1 MLIIKKCLS
10 RWFLVDTVYHMPK
23 YALRS
28 KEKVVLF
35 LSTYSFDANETM
47 DMCNKAN
54 TSIFTDDE
62 GNDDD
67 NSSTED
73 ARYTDNV
80 ALGYYYFI
88 LVITI

>member
-10 RWFLVDTVYHMPK
+10 IWFLVDTVYHMPI
-23 YALRS
+23 Y
-28 KEKVVLF
+28 
-35 LSTYSFDANETM
+35 ETM

-54 TSIFTDDE
+54 TSIFTDGE

-80 ALGYYYFI
+80 ALGYYHFI

>member
-1 MLIIKKCLS
+1 
-10 RWFLVDTVYHMPK
+10 MPI
-23 YALRS
+23 Y
-28 KEKVVLF
+28 
-35 LSTYSFDANETM
+35 ETM

-54 TSIFTDDE
+54 TSIFTDGE

-80 ALGYYYFI
+80 ALGYYHFI